1 MAKLTKAQ
9 RLQIETALNAT
20 NALIAYIESESI
32 VFCHVKEINE
42 KVAQGPNDYRARES
56 HRSQHYEGRDGTEW
70 DINYIKDLSPMDKG
84 IGSPLVQRYTIKK
97 SLERLL
103 AE

>member
-9 RLQIETALNAT
+9 KLQIQTALDAC
-20 NALIAYIESESI
+20 NALIAYIESENI
-32 VFCHVKEINE
+32 AFCHVKEINE
-42 KVAQGPNDYRARES
+42 QVKQGPNDYRARES
-56 HRSQHYEGRDGTEW
+56 HRSQHYVGRDNHEW
-70 DINYIKDLSPMDKG
+70 DINFIRDLSPMDKG

-103 AE
+103 EE